1 MENTN
6 NSDQQ
11 RVDQNT
17 GGPLGGM
24 SPQNTN
30 MPDNDVEKDA
40 VVYAGLGVN
49 NDPDIW
55 NPGDEE
61 ASDTLLY
68 TDTITAQHATD
79 EVSNAEDMDEM
90 PDDLLEDISDDEL
103 DNEIAELA
111 EEEEEGNER
120 Y

>member
-17 GGPLGGM
+17 GGPLEGM

-30 MPDNDVEKDA
+30 MPLNADEEDA
-40 VVYAGLGVN
+40 VVYANLGVN
-49 NDPDIW
+49 NDPDIL

-61 ASDTLLY
+61 ATDTLLY
-68 TDTITAQHATD
+68 TDTITAHHATD
-79 EVSNAEDMDEM
+79 EIRNAEDL
-90 PDDLLEDISDDEL
+90 DDLLEDSSDEDL
-103 DNEIAELA
+103 DAEIAELA